1 MRGAYVGEVI
11 ARQPADEAGIKK
23 GDVVTKVNDEQISSA
38 DSLIIALRSYNV
50 GDTVTLT
57 VQRGKNEKKI
67 DVKLGS
73 DADAQRRKARRPTP
87 TAQREPETA

>member
-1 MRGAYVGEVI
+1 M
-11 ARQPADEAGIKK
+11 
-23 GDVVTKVNDEQISSA
+23 
-38 DSLIIALRSYNV
+38 

-73 DADAQRRKARRPTP
+73 DADAQTSQGEEANTDS
-87 TAQREPETA
+87 AEGAGNGMSEEEFLEYLRELMGNGGNNRQ